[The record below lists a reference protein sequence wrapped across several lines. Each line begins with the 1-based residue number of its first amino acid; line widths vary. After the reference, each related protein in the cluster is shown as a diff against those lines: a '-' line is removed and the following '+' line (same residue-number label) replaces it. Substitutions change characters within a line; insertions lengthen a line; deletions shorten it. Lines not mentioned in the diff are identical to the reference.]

1 VSDEREFEEAGGRRL
16 YEGEVIDLD
25 RQQFRFTGD
34 GKEVEREV
42 VRHSGGV
49 AIVAHDGTS
58 VLLVRQPRPAI
69 GETELLELPAG
80 RMDHEGEDPLDT
92 ARRELAEEVGR
103 SASRWTKLTSFYPS
117 ADVLDAEVHLF
128 LAEELGQREADSG
141 EDERI
146 EIVEWPLERIGE
158 AIDATRDAK
167 TLIGLLMLQARG

>member
-1 VSDEREFEEAGGRRL
+1 VANERDFEEGGRQRL

-25 RQQFRFTGD
+25 RQQFRFSAD

-42 VRHSGGV
+42 IRHSGGV
-49 AIVAHDGTS
+49 ANVAHDGTS

-69 GETELLELPAG
+69 GETDLLELPAG
-80 RMDHEGEDPLDT
+80 RLDHEGEDPVDT

-103 SASRWTKLTSFYPS
+103 SAERWTKLTSFYPS

-128 LAEELGQREADSG
+128 LAEELGVCEADSG

-158 AIDATRDAK
+158 AIAMTRDAK
-167 TLIGLLMLQARG
+167 TLIGLLMLQARL